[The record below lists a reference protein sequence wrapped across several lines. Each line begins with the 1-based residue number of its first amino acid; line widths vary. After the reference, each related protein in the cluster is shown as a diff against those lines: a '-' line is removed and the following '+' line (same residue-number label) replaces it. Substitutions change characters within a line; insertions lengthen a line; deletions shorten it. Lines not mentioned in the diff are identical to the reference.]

1 MNGPN
6 YEKDQNY
13 IIITLQTT
21 EPDVDSDGDCI
32 ELNVHNE
39 NHNDHDY
46 TLVDHWLARDR
57 EKRAL
62 ASKTSEVSKL
72 KKKNT
77 LLKNKCDSM
86 MAGNLPKS
94 VQKRTV
100 EVVLNGKF
108 TGKQIQQFN
117 KPKKTE
123 GTVYILGQ

>member
-1 MNGPN
+1 MANI
-6 YEKDQNY
+6 KKIK
-13 IIITLQTT
+13 IILSTLQSTD
-21 EPDVDSDGDCI
+21 PDVDSDGEFI

-62 ASKTSEVSKL
+62 ASKTSEASKL
-72 KKKNT
+72 KKQNT
-77 LLKNKCDSM
+77 LLKNKCDSL
-86 MAGNLPKS
+86 MAGNLPKT
-94 VQKRTV
+94 VKDRTV
-100 EVVLNGKF
+100 ELVLNGKF

-123 GTVYILGQ
+123 GTVYILRQ